1 MASLLQTM
9 RAGGTEHPESIMNFL
24 TSRLVT
30 VAGIF
35 DISGTQFKVAE
46 ETVPA
51 MSVKVQQGYAFIPK
65 SDLSMVYPIQLI
77 TADGSVAIVANS
89 SGSTRNDAI
98 VLYIDLSASPSAT
111 ISNVAKLVAVAGT
124 PGGAAPT
131 NGDIETSIGAS
142 NPFIRLAN
150 VEVVSGATSIVTA
163 KITDTRVAV
172 TYSPNVAGY
181 QSGSQIY
188 AADAG
193 ANDTYVITLSPVPTT
208 YTTGMVIHFKANTV
222 NTGAATLNVNG
233 LGAKTI
239 KKSYNL
245 DLDNSD
251 IKANQLVSVIYDG
264 TNFQLLSQTTNY
276 ISLLKANS
284 GTDTTSSAALLDTI
298 AISGLTA
305 KDTLKVIINSDTI
318 IQQTASISLYNST
331 DSVQITDTNTIAAGK
346 TFITEV
352 NIRQMQNANTAVLA
366 IGAVQE
372 DDTFHNVGTN
382 SPVAFTTAWTGSWTL
397 ALRHNGVTSGGT
409 FRWSW
414 SVYKISGQ

>member
-188 AADAG
+188 AADAE
-193 ANDTYVITLSPVPTT
+193 ASDTYVITLSPVPTA
-208 YTTGMVIHFKANTV
+208 YTTGMVIHFKANTL
-222 NTGAATLNVNG
+222 NAGACTLNANG

-239 KKSYNL
+239 KKNY
-245 DLDNSD
+245 NSD
-251 IKANQLVSVIYDG
+251 LETGDILANQLCTVIYDG
-264 TNFQLLSQTTNY
+264 TNFQLLSPSANLINY
-276 ISLLKANS
+276 A
-284 GTDTTSSAALLDTI
+284 DTTRFFSGSTSKD
-298 AISGLTA
+298 IST
-305 KDTLKVIINSDTI
+305 T
-318 IQQTASISLYNST
+318 T
-331 DSVQITDTNTIAAGK
+331 D
-346 TFITEV
+346 
-352 NIRQMQNANTAVLA
+352 LA
-366 IGAVQE
+366 ITGVGFSPKAILFIGVIGGGSKVSIGFAEVQGHKNSIY
-372 DDTFHNVGTN
+372 TFPTN
-382 SPVAFTTAWTGSWTL
+382 WGRSAGGLLIGEAGNYNIATVKTWDADGFTLQWAKTG
-397 ALRHNGVTSGGT
+397 
-409 FRWSW
+409 
-414 SVYKISGQ
+414 